1 MFVDLSTSFVHAAQQ
16 PFIVRVG
23 APAPSY
29 VHADEPPPS
38 FAAGQG
44 SCPSPC
50 REKGTTRPAPCRAM
64 PSRPPRDIS
73 EWQAS
78 GWCGEDDQCPNE
90 AVGRFVRKHIEERKL
105 AKQYPGALVDRRFI
119 VCKPMGGLGN
129 WIAGLLSCAAM
140 AMATNR
146 SMLLAPPPPTPPEK
160 TTSYDCPVETLF
172 DFPIDMSLEVLG
184 EEIKDIPFLVDD
196 RGRARDEGLLQMIDL
211 RTQDLLCLNFTHTYH
226 RPLAVM
232 PAHLWL
238 GAITRNEQHAGFF
251 KRNFG
256 KDAYGAAA
264 FTQFVGPWLLTP
276 TGIISVYIHI
286 YLYI

>member
-1 MFVDLSTSFVHAAQQ
+1 MVNEIVCKICLLIYLLRCTQAQQ

-23 APAPSY
+23 SPASSY
-29 VHADEPPPS
+29 THADEPPPS

-50 REKGTTRPAPCRAM
+50 REKGTTRPALCRAMAM

-73 EWQAS
+73 EWHAS

-90 AVGRFVRKHIEERKL
+90 AVGRFVRKHIVERKL

-146 SMLLAPPPPTPPEK
+146 SMLLAPPPPTPPP
-160 TTSYDCPVETLF
+160 SLRPTLSPT
-172 DFPIDMSLEVLG
+172 PI
-184 EEIKDIPFLVDD
+184 P
-196 RGRARDEGLLQMIDL
+196 
-211 RTQDLLCLNFTHTYH
+211 THAPTP
-226 RPLAVM
+226 RPSM
-232 PAHLWL
+232 
-238 GAITRNEQHAGFF
+238 Q
-251 KRNFG
+251 
-256 KDAYGAAA
+256 
-264 FTQFVGPWLLTP
+264 P
-276 TGIISVYIHI
+276 T
-286 YLYI
+286 